1 EFAEAAAM
9 LKKRRSHIRFQ
20 ALGPREQGLGSIS
33 DQELA
38 QWARDGSVEY
48 LGEAR
53 DVRPYIEAC
62 SVLVL
67 PSWREGTP
75 TAVMEA
81 MSMGRAAVVTDVPGC
96 REVVRD
102 GVNGF
107 LVPAR
112 NPAALAGA
120 MERFLDDPDLARA
133 MGAEGRRI
141 AETEFDA
148 ETVARNILKDMHVP
162 A

>member
-1 EFAEAAAM
+1 
-9 LKKRRSHIRFQ
+9 
-20 ALGPREQGLGSIS
+20 
-33 DQELA
+33 
-38 QWARDGSVEY
+38 
-48 LGEAR
+48 
-53 DVRPYIEAC
+53 C

-81 MSMGRAAVVTDVPGC
+81 MSMGRAAIVTDVPGC

-107 LVPAR
+107 LVPAK
-112 NPAALAGA
+112 NPPALARA
-120 MERFLDDPDLARA
+120 MERFLKEPELARA
-133 MGAEGRRI
+133 MGAEGRRM
-141 AETEFDA
+141 AEAEFDA